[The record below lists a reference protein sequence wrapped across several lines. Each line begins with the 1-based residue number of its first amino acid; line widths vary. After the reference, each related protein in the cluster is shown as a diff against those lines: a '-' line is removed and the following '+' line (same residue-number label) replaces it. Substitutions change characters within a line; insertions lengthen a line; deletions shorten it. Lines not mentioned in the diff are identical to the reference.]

1 MYSRKWNFLAPR
13 LKNFLYFW
21 KWNFLVS
28 YFSYISG
35 KKFLSS
41 KNKKPHSEEISYIF
55 SKKSFSYVSGNG
67 TFLYFLKEAFVIFPE
82 MEFSILKNKN
92 FQEVAFASSKNKKNH
107 S

>member
-1 MYSRKWNFLAPR
+1 MRRTAGSARVSRLCV
-13 LKNFLYFW
+13 LMTM
-21 KWNFLVS
+21 
-28 YFSYISG
+28 ISG
-35 KKFLSS
+35 RKFLSS
-41 KNKKPHSEEISYIF
+41 KNKKHRSEEISYIF

-92 FQEVAFASSKNKKNH
+92 FQEVALRARKIKRTH